1 MEKTQKS
8 ELLDNGEY
16 SKADNYFPFIEER
29 VVAEILIPTSW
40 NIILKQIIFPTSAE
54 ENPVIN
60 ILPEGKKVI
69 PSILSG
75 ESKQYLVNKIIYDGK
90 EEKIE
95 LEILITETGKIVM
108 RGINYLNNGE
118 VTMDILY
125 PYAKVN
131 IKTNIIFSSMKMFE
145 TKRILFPDSLKI

>member
-1 MEKTQKS
+1 MKKTQNS
-8 ELLDNGEY
+8 ELPNNGEY
-16 SKADNYFPFIEER
+16 SKADKYFPSIEER

-40 NIILKQIIFPTSAE
+40 SIILKQIIFPTSAE

-75 ESKQYLVNKIIYDGK
+75 ESKQYLVNKIFYDGK

-95 LEILITETGKIVM
+95 LEILITETGKVVM

-125 PYAKVN
+125 PYAKVD
-131 IKTNIIFSSMKMFE
+131 IRTVILFSSLEMIE
-145 TKRILFPDSLKI
+145 TKRILFPASLKI